1 MLIAFI
7 CITKNLEQV
16 ILTVCLRNIISLDT
30 SYRERE
36 RDMIYYI
43 FNLLVKQ
50 SGKIRKISKYINAV
64 ISSAQTAKSSS
75 WFFVMGLLI
84 ID

>member
-1 MLIAFI
+1 
-7 CITKNLEQV
+7 
-16 ILTVCLRNIISLDT
+16 
-30 SYRERE
+30 
-36 RDMIYYI
+36 MIYYI

-50 SGKIRKISKYINAV
+50 SGKIRKISKYINVV